1 MVKRLIT
8 AKELAE
14 YIGSTEGSIR
24 TLQCQGKIPSKWIVK
39 MGRSVRYDIQEI
51 NKFIEDS
58 KDANKGFDN
67 LFQHK
72 A

>member
-1 MVKRLIT
+1 
-8 AKELAE
+8 
-14 YIGSTEGSIR
+14 
-24 TLQCQGKIPSKWIVK
+24 

-51 NKFIEDS
+51 DKFIEDS
-58 KDANKGFDN
+58 KDANKGFGN